1 MKNMLVEK
9 FNSDKAA
16 VGTTEIIILIALGIF
31 AALALFTF
39 ILQPVRNSAISLG
52 SGLQGWIGKLLGSKG
67 TGIPEFTPGPA
78 TPGTP

>member
-1 MKNMLVEK
+1 MKNMLMEK

-39 ILQPVRNSAISLG
+39 ILQPVRNSADSLG
-52 SGLQGWIGKLLGSKG
+52 TGLSGWIDALLKSKG
-67 TGIPEFTPGPA
+67 STTPVFA
-78 TPGTP
+78 PGVVK

>member
-1 MKNMLVEK
+1 MKNMLMEK

-39 ILQPVRNSAISLG
+39 ILQPVRNSASSLG
-52 SGLQGWIGKLLGSKG
+52 SGLQGWIKALLSSKG
-67 TGIPEFTPGPA
+67 STTPVFTPGK
-78 TPGTP
+78 

>member
-1 MKNMLVEK
+1 MKNMLMEK

-39 ILQPVRNSAISLG
+39 ILQPVRNSANSLG
-52 SGLQGWIGKLLGSKG
+52 KGLSGWIGELLGSKG
-67 TGIPEFTPGPA
+67 TGIPEFKPGAA
-78 TPGTP
+78 TPTP

>member
-1 MKNMLVEK
+1 MLMEK

-39 ILQPVRNSAISLG
+39 ILQPVRNSANSLG
-52 SGLQGWIGKLLGSKG
+52 TGLQGWIKALLSSKG
-67 TGIPEFTPGPA
+67 STTPVFTPGK
-78 TPGTP
+78 

>member
-1 MKNMLVEK
+1 MKNTLMKK

-39 ILQPVRNSAISLG
+39 ILQPVRNSANSLG
-52 SGLQGWIGKLLGSKG
+52 TGLSGWINSLLGSKG
-67 TGIPEFTPGPA
+67 TGIPEFTPGVVK
-78 TPGTP
+78 